1 MKRLVLLSTLAVLAF
16 PASAAAS
23 ATHVVDLAS
32 GRLDGQVIFGHTVAG
47 VTAALGRPD
56 FRSGPRGV
64 YRIGWG
70 TRPNFS
76 LEVIF
81 RPIGGVER
89 AWSIVFERG
98 PARDVKLGDLL
109 GRSPRALQSAVRSRY
124 ADTFTLLRPYG
135 CKAGRC
141 GGEFVARSGSIHLT
155 FGTQRTLGTWVTV
168 WEAPAA

>member
-1 MKRLVLLSTLAVLAF
+1 MKRLVLLLALAALAF
-16 PASAAAS
+16 PASAAPAS
-23 ATHVVDLAS
+23 THVVDLS
-32 GRLDGQVIFGHTVAG
+32 TGRLDGHVIFGRTVAG

-70 TRPNFS
+70 TRPDFS
-76 LEVIF
+76 VEVIF
-81 RPIGGVER
+81 RPIRGVER
-89 AWSIVFERG
+89 AWSIAFERG
-98 PARDVKLGDLL
+98 PVQDVRLGDLL
-109 GRSPRALQSAVRSRY
+109 GRSPTALRSAIRSRY

-141 GGEFVARSGSIHLT
+141 GGEFVARTGSIHLT

-168 WEAPAA
+168 WQAIAA